1 MITCI
6 TAKPGEGMSLYGRI
20 APVPD
25 SLRFGQSNG
34 AKQLEALRTRA
45 KWLDFP
51 RAGSELPP
59 DYDRQCFDV
68 SCRLRE
74 QGNYLIQTGVR

>member
-1 MITCI
+1 MIRAI
-6 TAKPGEGMSLYGRI
+6 QARPIEGMTLGRL

-45 KWLDFP
+45 KWLDFH
-51 RAGSELPP
+51 RAGSELPS

-68 SCRLRE
+68 ACRLRE

>member
-1 MITCI
+1 M
-6 TAKPGEGMSLYGRI
+6 TARL

-34 AKQLEALRTRA
+34 AKQLEALRARA
-45 KWLDFP
+45 RMLDYP
-51 RAGSELPP
+51 RSGQVLPP

-68 SCRLRE
+68 ACRIRE
-74 QGNYLIQTGVR
+74 QGNYLIQVGVR

>member
-1 MITCI
+1 MLHLI

-34 AKQLEALRTRA
+34 AKMLDGLRARAQWLE
-45 KWLDFP
+45 FP
-51 RAGSELPP
+51 RAGRELPH
-59 DYDRQCFDV
+59 DYERQCFEV
-68 SCRLRE
+68 VCRLRE
-74 QGNYLIQTGVR
+74 QGNYLIQAGVR

>member
-1 MITCI
+1 MTSI
-6 TAKPGEGMSLYGRI
+6 GRL

-51 RAGSELPP
+51 RSGRELPH

-68 SCRLRE
+68 ACRLRE

>member
-51 RAGSELPP
+51 RSGRELPH

-68 SCRLRE
+68 ACRLRE

>member
-1 MITCI
+1 MIVLT
-6 TAKPGEGMSLYGRI
+6 TGKPGEGMSLGRL

-34 AKQLEALRTRA
+34 AKMLEALRARA
-45 KWLDFP
+45 RMLDYP
-51 RAGSELPP
+51 RIGRELPP

-68 SCRLRE
+68 ACRLRE
-74 QGNYLIQTGVR
+74 QGNYLIQVGVR

>member
-1 MITCI
+1 MLI
-6 TAKPGEGMSLYGRI
+6 GRL

-34 AKQLEALRTRA
+34 AKMLEALRARA
-45 KWLDFP
+45 QALDFP
-51 RAGSELPP
+51 PRGRELPA

>member
-1 MITCI
+1 M
-6 TAKPGEGMSLYGRI
+6 LVGRL

-34 AKQLEALRTRA
+34 AKQLEALRACARM
-45 KWLDFP
+45 LDYL
-51 RAGSELPP
+51 RIGRELPP

-68 SCRLRE
+68 ACRLRE
-74 QGNYLIQTGVR
+74 QGNYLIQVGVR

>member
-1 MITCI
+1 MIRLI
-6 TAKPGEGMSLYGRI
+6 QAKPGEGMSLYGRI

>member
-1 MITCI
+1 MIHLI
-6 TAKPGEGMSLYGRI
+6 TAKPGEGMSLIGRL
-20 APVPD
+20 APVHD

-34 AKQLEALRTRA
+34 AKMLEALRARA
-45 KWLDFP
+45 RFLDYP
-51 RAGSELPP
+51 SAGRQLPP